1 LCRPVDCR
9 PVGYLV
15 AQMTVDRVTLQ
26 AEHVPQF
33 VVVWLASFVFLFH
46 FYIESK

>member
-1 LCRPVDCR
+1 
-9 PVGYLV
+9 
-15 AQMTVDRVTLQ
+15 MTVDRVTLQ

-33 VVVWLASFVFLFH
+33 VVVVRLASFVFLKFH